1 MLPPLRATGAACCA
15 RVGLSCLPP
24 SGWRADQLRGRCQLD
39 LELKIRQK
47 SGITVVGAAGEID
60 VFTAPDLDAGLGEV
74 IAAGGVRI
82 VLDLT
87 GVTFL
92 DSTGLGVLV
101 KSLKSVRA
109 EQGWVRL
116 VIGSQKIRK
125 IFDITGLDAAM
136 PLYDTVEEAMAG

>member
-1 MLPPLRATGAACCA
+1 M
-15 RVGLSCLPP
+15 
-24 SGWRADQLRGRCQLD
+24 D